1 MLRMSVCRGEVDE
14 ALVLLIEAN
23 TQQAQQAGA
32 TQVVEVLTKLSK
44 RIQEEKERKLP
55 EEQVSYSLRC
65 SEIDGLVDAAEIS
78 CWCSCSAYCERYSG
92 STPPKRGRTCCTRLS
107 SRSRREMRKE
117 EFWKVRVRVR
127 VTENLLCDVSI
138 TEG

>member
-1 MLRMSVCRGEVDE
+1 MSVCRGEVDE

-32 TQVVEVLTKLSK
+32 TQVAEVLTKLSK

-55 EEQVSYSLRC
+55 EEQVNLSC
-65 SEIDGLVDAAEIS
+65 SEIDGLVVVAEIDL
-78 CWCSCSAYCERYSG
+78 CWLRSAFCERYSG
-92 STPPKRGRTCCTRLS
+92 STPPRRGRLCCTRLS

-117 EFWKVRVRVR
+117 EFWKVRVRFRVR
-127 VTENLLCDVSI
+127 DTENILFDVSI

>member
-1 MLRMSVCRGEVDE
+1 MSVCRGEVDE

-55 EEQVSYSLRC
+55 EEQVSLSC
-65 SEIDGLVDAAEIS
+65 SEIVGAAEIV
-78 CWCSCSAYCERYSG
+78 
-92 STPPKRGRTCCTRLS
+92 LV
-107 SRSRREMRKE
+107 M
-117 EFWKVRVRVR
+117 
-127 VTENLLCDVSI
+127 
-138 TEG
+138 